1 MTLSIPQFP
10 SSGLPVVPV
19 GDEAVSSVERDEGQ
33 DVTTQAPFI
42 GGPRPTVTKLEVND
56 HFLPS
61 LSLIM
66 RYIFKHICLIMLAWA
81 KCLGSFLRNV
91 L

>member
-1 MTLSIPQFP
+1 MALSIPQFP
-10 SSGLPVVPV
+10 SSGLPTVAA
-19 GDEAVSSVERDEGQ
+19 GDEAASLVERDEGQ
-33 DVTTQAPFI
+33 DATTQAPFI

-66 RYIFKHICLIMLAWA
+66 RYLFKLGQLLGQLAPPHDD
-81 KCLGSFLRNV
+81 LGE
-91 L
+91 

>member
-1 MTLSIPQFP
+1 MALSIPQFP
-10 SSGLPVVPV
+10 SSGLPAAPAGNEVM
-19 GDEAVSSVERDEGQ
+19 SSAERDDGQ

-61 LSLIM
+61 LSLI
-66 RYIFKHICLIMLAWA
+66 RLHIFKHICFMAHA
-81 KCLGSFLRNV
+81 GARYPGSFSRNV